1 MFNITLI
8 CKHTV
13 SKCHPEMIYKIKS
26 TILKK
31 KHNSNWS
38 WPSPDCFFDVLFE
51 RKSLRKSLRI
61 QFKIIFKHKI
71 SSLYLSSVIT
81 LYHFAVIII
90 CMFCLCF
97 MNLEKTKAHFG
108 FLTFLSFHYLFFLSS
123 QTPTTIKMTIAKQ
136 KQKIRK
142 TIPQNEFS
150 ESMIC
155 VGVLVAIVEFCN
167 RPVTNTLDL
176 VL

>member
-90 CMFCLCF
+90 YMSC
-97 MNLEKTKAHFG
+97 
-108 FLTFLSFHYLFFLSS
+108 LFFMKFGEDEGSLWIPDFLELSLSS
-123 QTPTTIKMTIAKQ
+123 FFWQAKL
-136 KQKIRK
+136 R
-142 TIPQNEFS
+142 PQS
-150 ESMIC
+150 KW
-155 VGVLVAIVEFCN
+155 
-167 RPVTNTLDL
+167 P
-176 VL
+176 